1 MQTCDFLNMLFTP
14 AILKGVFQWKGKNS
28 ILTINHTN
36 HKRLWGTYKRVVPKE
51 EEWLACVDQLMI
63 LFCLWCEQIWWN
75 YGKQFEITFFYYV
88 VTLYKHICICLL
100 SVTSLHEIHLVI
112 VQVYVFTQQQS
123 IFSMNLECWEWFRYK
138 LYDDIYQY
146 FLCSANMFRYWF

>member
-75 YGKQFEITFFYYV
+75 YGKQFEITFFYYCRHTIQAHLYMPV
-88 VTLYKHICICLL
+88 VGNIIAWNSFGHSSSLFL
-100 SVTSLHEIHLVI
+100 SYTTAIDILPEFRILRI
-112 VQVYVFTQQQS
+112 V
-123 IFSMNLECWEWFRYK
+123 
-138 LYDDIYQY
+138 
-146 FLCSANMFRYWF
+146 